1 MSTDPVPAALRAIAS
16 DERVARAEEALREAT
31 AQLRWHEALRRRW
44 REARAEAAV
53 RGAIASAAVEGAV
66 LPASVLR
73 GAIAARSLTGASTGD
88 PSLDAVAGLWRA
100 GVRLNGWM
108 ADLRGRSR
116 PEPPGARALLAALH
130 RDVVGPLAVAG
141 RLGLEEIAVP
151 RPPGRAPVEA
161 GPGPAP
167 DGQELAA
174 RLEGLV
180 RLIEAPALP
189 ALVRAALVHAEM
201 VAVRPFTAGNAAV
214 GRLLVRHL
222 IARDGLEPTGVAVV
236 DAYAGRAPAAYAD
249 AAAAYASGTMDG
261 VVAWVVWQAEA
272 ILVGLDE
279 AREICRSVQAGMTTP
294 DPAVPA
300 TAPGGIGAGAATG
313 PAGAGGAAPG
323 PVGPGGAAPGP
334 GAG

>member
-1 MSTDPVPAALRAIAS
+1 MSTDPLPAALRAIAS

-53 RGAIASAAVEGAV
+53 RGAIASAGVEGAV
-66 LPASVLR
+66 LPPAVLR
-73 GAIAARSLTGASTGD
+73 GAIAAGSLTGACTGD

-108 ADLRGRSR
+108 PDLRGRSR
-116 PEPPGARALLAALH
+116 PAAPGARTLLAALH

-141 RLGLEEIAVP
+141 RLGLEEVAAP
-151 RPPGRAPVEA
+151 RPPGRAPIEA

-167 DGQELAA
+167 DGEELTA

-201 VAVRPFTAGNAAV
+201 VAIRPFTAGNAAV

-236 DAYAGRAPAAYAD
+236 DAYAGRAPAA
-249 AAAAYASGTMDG
+249 SGTMDG

-272 ILVGLDE
+272 VLVGLDE
-279 AREICRSVQAGMTTP
+279 AREICRSVQAGMTTAGP
-294 DPAVPA
+294 VDPA
-300 TAPGGIGAGAATG
+300 TAAG
-313 PAGAGGAAPG
+313 PAGSGAAPD
-323 PVGPGGAAPGP
+323 P

>member
-1 MSTDPVPAALRAIAS
+1 MPQPKEYDLSPIRATSITFS
-16 DERVARAEEALREAT
+16 DRVLSG
-31 AQLRWHEALRRRW
+31 Q
-44 REARAEAAV
+44 REARGARACADALTAAGLGHVATAVVPEQRGALESQV
-53 RGAIASAAVEGAV
+53 RGAIAAG
-66 LPASVLR
+66 
-73 GAIAARSLTGASTGD
+73 SLTGACTGD
-88 PSLDAVAGLWRA
+88 PALDAVAGLWRA

-108 ADLRGRSR
+108 PDLRGRSR
-116 PEPPGARALLAALH
+116 PAAPGARTLLAALH

-141 RLGLEEIAVP
+141 RLGLEEVAAP

-167 DGQELAA
+167 DGEELAA

-189 ALVRAALVHAEM
+189 ALVRAAHVHAEM
-201 VAVRPFTAGNAAV
+201 VVIRPFTAGNAAV

-249 AAAAYASGTMDG
+249 AAAAYASGTVDG

-272 ILVGLDE
+272 VLVGLDE
-279 AREICRSVQAGMTTP
+279 ARGICRSVQAGMTTAAP
-294 DPAVPA
+294 ADPA
-300 TAPGGIGAGAATG
+300 AAAG
-313 PAGAGGAAPG
+313 PAGAGAAPD
-323 PVGPGGAAPGP
+323 P